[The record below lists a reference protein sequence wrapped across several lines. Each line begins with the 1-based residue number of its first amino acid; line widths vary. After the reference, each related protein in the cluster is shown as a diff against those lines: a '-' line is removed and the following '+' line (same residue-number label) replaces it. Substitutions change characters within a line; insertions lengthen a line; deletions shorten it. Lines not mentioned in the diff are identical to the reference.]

1 MKTIFHILLFI
12 LFGFSAFGQTNGK
25 LRVEFFAS
33 DQQHYGFDKLEFKTY
48 TDDYEKIEFEDNEP
62 YFVPYKS
69 VGYQKTDEVRC
80 VIKHKKNID
89 FNALHFKVGKH
100 NLHLDSTV
108 FENDTITFQLPKR
121 KENYALEVFYF
132 SQLVGKLNVKVYS
145 RKTENIIIVPLV
157 QTAINKDSLEDYL
170 NSIYIQAGLK
180 FNVQIQS
187 VFKSDEIDYP
197 LLSNPSQANDRYTK
211 QMIAIREAYF
221 EKNPAADKKSY
232 YIFIIPG
239 FVQPK
244 INGYMVRNKSIG
256 FIKETELDEMNY
268 TIARQLGFGL
278 GSLNASWKDDG
289 PEEGTTQNLMDI
301 ADGTL
306 LTEHQWQS
314 IRSGC
319 NSLSYYDDYED
330 VETNSGIIA
339 YYFWKEDRE
348 GNIIFTTTNLL
359 GSINRP
365 FKKNQY
371 SVYLD
376 IDNFLFKP
384 LFSIF
389 GWLISILHI
398 LSFIIL
404 FILSIFIRRKI
415 VKRWRNG
422 FFKLRILR
430 FSFRIVNFAAF
441 ITAFYFLFLLINLAY
456 PMFEVNEGVLKKL
469 GGMNL
474 NQAREEIRDNNYTSK
489 LEENRLGSEI
499 VVKKGDNWYLKKRK
513 RVLYFSLVQDG
524 DGWKDCKYV
533 TDSDELA
540 VDSKNYR
547 EKAQSHYLVFDYF
560 NELGEKI
567 DQKVFNHLGID
578 ITQKLE
584 LKDPAKRI
592 LLFVNGYRPTSMSQS
607 FEDNFADI
615 QKNGLEFPNST
626 NKIYNFDR
634 YDYWRPWNE
643 IDLMFQSRINPA
655 EIFYA
660 DGHFSVAT
668 SNHRSLVDFT
678 SLSSIYPKRCKDK
691 NHHVCKTTEVENWS
705 TLWFKTDKK
714 TVELF
719 NLKPNKKGFK
729 ERKTNGKIAG
739 RNLNQIFN
747 ELPNNST
754 NDTLYIVAHSMG
766 YAYALGIIQE
776 LRGKIN
782 FGGLYIIAP
791 ENASAG
797 KINMN
802 EWQEVWQYGDDFK
815 SEKDKAPCLLDGIAP
830 QTKVGGLKSK
840 NRVFIPSD
848 KYSIKG
854 FYDSHF
860 IGYYTW
866 IFKIDKDSKG
876 YIKQR

>member
-1 MKTIFHILLFI
+1 MKTIFHLILFV
-12 LFGFSAFGQTNGK
+12 LFGFSAFGQTNK
-25 LRVEFFAS
+25 NVRVDFFAS
-33 DQQHYGFDKLEFKTY
+33 PEQKYGFDKFQSNEY
-48 TDDYEKIEFEDNEP
+48 AENYNKIEFDNGDP
-62 YFVPYKS
+62 YFIPFKS
-69 VGYQKTDEVRC
+69 IGYNKTDEVRF
-80 VIKHKKNID
+80 VIQNKKYLDKNAFHIKIGNQTIYID
-89 FNALHFKVGKH
+89 TAE
-100 NLHLDSTV
+100 
-108 FENDTITFQLPKR
+108 FENDTISITLPKR
-121 KENYALEVFYF
+121 KAHYFVEAFYF
-132 SQLVGKLNVKVYS
+132 NELIGKLDVKVFS
-145 RKTENIIIVPLV
+145 RKTENIILVPLV
-157 QTAINKDSLEDYL
+157 QTAIRKDSLEDYL

-180 FNVQIQS
+180 LNIDIQP
-187 VFKSDEIDYP
+187 VFKSEEIDFE
-197 LLSNPSQANDRYTK
+197 LLNNPSQANDRYTS
-211 QMIAIREAYF
+211 QMIDIRDLYF
-221 EKNPAADKKSY
+221 QRHPEADKKSY
-232 YIFIIPG
+232 YLFIIPG
-239 FVQPK
+239 FVKPE

-256 FIKETELDEMNY
+256 FIKESELDEMQY

-278 GSLNASWKDDG
+278 GSLNATWKDDG
-289 PEEGTTQNLMDI
+289 PEEGSTKNLMDNSHGI
-301 ADGTL
+301 L
-306 LTEHQWQS
+306 LTETQWQS
-314 IRSGC
+314 IRMGS
-319 NSLSYYDDYED
+319 NSLAYYDDYED
-330 VETNSGIIA
+330 VQTNSGIIA
-339 YYFWKEDRE
+339 YYFWKEDQQ

-384 LFSIF
+384 VFEVF
-389 GWLISILHI
+389 GILISILHI
-398 LSFIIL
+398 IGFLVL
-404 FILSIFIRRKI
+404 FILSIFIRRKL

-430 FSFRIVNFAAF
+430 FSFRIVNFGAF
-441 ITAFYFLFLLINLAY
+441 LISFYFLFLLINQAY
-456 PMFEVNEGVLKKL
+456 RMFEVNEGVLKDL
-469 GGMNL
+469 NGMTL
-474 NQAREEIRDNNYTSK
+474 NKARNEIRDNNYTSK
-489 LEENRLGSEI
+489 LEENKLGSEI

-513 RVLYFSLVQDG
+513 KVLYFSLIQDG
-524 DGWKDCKYV
+524 DGWKDCRYI

-547 EKAQSHYLVFDYF
+547 ENAQSHYMVFDYY
-560 NELGEKI
+560 NESREKI

-584 LKDPAKRI
+584 LKDPVKRI

-607 FEDNFADI
+607 FEDNFTDI

-634 YDYWRPWNE
+634 YDYWRPWND
-643 IDLMFQSRINPA
+643 IDLLFQNRINPA
-655 EIFYA
+655 ETFYA
-660 DGHFSVAT
+660 DGHFTVET

-691 NHHVCKTTEVENWS
+691 NNHVCKTTEVENWS

-714 TVELF
+714 TVDLF
-719 NLKPNKKGFK
+719 NLKPNKKGFS
-729 ERKTNGKIAG
+729 ERRSNGKIAG
-739 RNLNQIFN
+739 RNLHQIFN
-747 ELPNNST
+747 ELPNNSS

-766 YAYALGIIQE
+766 YAYSLGIIDQ

-815 SEKDKAPCLLDGIAP
+815 SEKDKSPCLLDGIAP
-830 QTKVGGLKSK
+830 QTKAGGLNSN
-840 NRVFIPSD
+840 NRVFIPSE

-866 IFKIDKDSKG
+866 IFKIGKDSKG
-876 YIKQR
+876 YIKQH